1 MTTEIDGISG
11 RVSGLPHSFLF
22 LDCSSIPWHSLP
34 SGARGSSSTRW
45 QFQSHRICAVLAPH
59 CVRYTFPSRAPSPP
73 AATSHVLDVAHSRND
88 LFNYTSGRRMYNKS
102 QTCCARDLTTTLFA
116 TKGAER
122 VFNIDGQC
130 RLAAQSVD
138 QSPDDIID
146 LEKLAEGGFN
156 RTFLITM
163 LDGFQ
168 TAARIPYYPA
178 TVPEYYAVASEVN
191 TMALLRSSGLP
202 IHKLCGYLPAPD
214 NAAETKNIFME
225 FVRGTKLSDVWLVR
239 WRPPYRRRKSWR
251 IGPWTTWTK
260 RNTCDELN

>member
-22 LDCSSIPWHSLP
+22 LDCSSIPWYSLP

-45 QFQSHRICAVLAPH
+45 QFQSRRICAVLAPH
-59 CVRYTFPSRAPSPP
+59 CVRYTSPSRAPSPP

-102 QTCCARDLTTTLFA
+102 QTYCARDLTTTLFA

-202 IHKLCGYLPAPD
+202 YADTCLRRTTRQKPRISSWTSSEAP
-214 NAAETKNIFME
+214 
-225 FVRGTKLSDVWLVR
+225 S
-239 WRPPYRRRKSWR
+239 
-251 IGPWTTWTK
+251 
-260 RNTCDELN
+260 